1 MHNKKNIIFLFIIIL
16 SLTCL
21 NNLISLKFYQNY
33 SQKTDEK
40 IMTLVGNVLNKEALI
55 EINDTNMSKGQNF
68 LNQNEILKNELLNDK
83 QNLKNNIILINII
96 ITILNTLIFV
106 IIFIYYIRKQN
117 KKYDEL
123 NEYLNDILNGNYTLK
138 LRDYEEGNL
147 SLLKNNIYKITV
159 KLKEQTSLAVKEKQ
173 ELENILSDISHQIKT
188 PLTSLY
194 VINDILS
201 SNNVSKREKQDFLK
215 KNKLGLEK
223 IEWLVT
229 SLLKLS
235 RLENGFIKLNIDKVN
250 TNDLINKSLESL
262 LIPIELKKQ
271 KLVLN
276 IDDFFLNIDINWT
289 VEAISNII
297 KNAYE
302 HTNEGGTIKIVA
314 QDNPI
319 YSEIKIEDNGSG
331 ISKKD
336 LPHIFERFYKASNQ
350 KGSIGI
356 GLNMAKKI
364 IELENGMIE
373 VESRI
378 NKYTIFVVKFYKNII

>member
-1 MHNKKNIIFLFIIIL
+1 MHNKKFIIFGLLIIF

-21 NNLISLKFYQNY
+21 NNLVSLKLYQKY
-33 SQKTDEK
+33 SKATDEK
-40 IMTLVGNVLNKEALI
+40 IMILVGNIINKNEII
-55 EINDTNMSKGQNF
+55 EINDTNMLEGENY
-68 LNQNEILKNELLNDK
+68 LNQNEILKRDLLNDK
-83 QNLKNNIILINII
+83 KTLKNNIILINIL
-96 ITILNTLIFV
+96 ITLLNTLIFI
-106 IIFIYYIRKQN
+106 IIFIYYIKKQN

-123 NEYLNDILNGNYTLK
+123 NEYLNDILNGNYTLN

-159 KLKEQTSLAVKEKQ
+159 KLKEQTDLAIKEKKA
-173 ELENILSDISHQIKT
+173 LENILSDISHQIKT

-201 SNNVSKREKQDFLK
+201 SNNISKKEKQEFLNK
-215 KNKLGLEK
+215 EKNGLEK

-235 RLENGFIKLNIDKVN
+235 RLENGFVKLNINKVN

-271 KLVLN
+271 ELLLN
-276 IDDFFLNIDINWT
+276 IDDFYLNIDINWT
-289 VEAISNII
+289 IEAISNII
-297 KNAYE
+297 KNACE
-302 HTNEGGTIKIVA
+302 HTSEGGTIKIDVK
-314 QDNPI
+314 DNPI
-319 YSEIKIEDNGSG
+319 YSEIKIEDNGGG

-336 LPHIFERFYKASNQ
+336 LPHIFERFYKVSNQ

-364 IELENGMIE
+364 IELEHGSIE
-373 VESRI
+373 VESMT
-378 NKYTIFVVKFYKNII
+378 NKYTIFKIKFYKNII

>member
-1 MHNKKNIIFLFIIIL
+1 MHNKKFIIFGSLIIF

-21 NNLISLKFYQNY
+21 NNLVSLKFYQKY

-40 IMTLVGNVLNKEALI
+40 IMILVGNAINKNEII
-55 EINDTNMSKGQNF
+55 EINDINMLEGENY
-68 LNQNEILKNELLNDK
+68 LNQNEILKRDLLNDK
-83 QNLKNNIILINII
+83 NTLKNNIIFINIL
-96 ITILNTLIFV
+96 ITLLNTLIFI
-106 IIFIYYIRKQN
+106 IIFIYYIKKQN

-123 NEYLNDILNGNYTLK
+123 NEYLNDILNGNYTLN

-159 KLKEQTSLAVKEKQ
+159 KLKEQTDLAIKEKKA
-173 ELENILSDISHQIKT
+173 LENILSDISHQIKT

-201 SNNVSKREKQDFLK
+201 SDNISKKEKQEFLNK
-215 KNKLGLEK
+215 EKNGLEK

-235 RLENGFIKLNIDKVN
+235 RLENGFVKLNINKVN
-250 TNDLINKSLESL
+250 TNDLIYKSLESL

-271 KLVLN
+271 KLLLN
-276 IDDFFLNIDINWT
+276 IDDFYLNIDINWT
-289 VEAISNII
+289 IEAISNII
-297 KNAYE
+297 KNSYE
-302 HTNEGGTIKIVA
+302 HTSEGGTIKIDVK
-314 QDNPI
+314 DNPI

-364 IELENGMIE
+364 IELEHGSIE
-373 VESRI
+373 VESVI
-378 NKYTIFVVKFYKNII
+378 NKYTIFKIKFYKNII